1 MSPGSESSTAKP
13 APRQQPLSPVGE
25 GGRGG
30 RWEAPPDSKQ
40 KMNLPKTLSF
50 LFIAALLLLAPA
62 GDSGAASHTVELKD
76 GRVLKGT
83 VVGQNPQTIELET
96 ERGSTVQIHR
106 GLIATIEGPLLEEP
120 KLPGE
125 VEEFRFIDSR
135 DYLETVQEAMK
146 SAQRSIRVM
155 MFFSNY
161 SSHPRNAANLL
172 ISELEA
178 AKKRGVEVEIILET
192 SHEETV
198 NRGNR
203 ASAERLLEAEIE
215 AVFYPTFPVMHTK
228 LVLIDDEISIVGSHN
243 WTNAAAYN
251 NSESSAL
258 VRCPRT
264 ARTFKEYFA
273 QARPCSTPYGEIK
286 KREDKNGAG

>member
-1 MSPGSESSTAKP
+1 M
-13 APRQQPLSPVGE
+13 Q
-25 GGRGG
+25 
-30 RWEAPPDSKQ
+30 
-40 KMNLPKTLSF
+40 
-50 LFIAALLLLAPA
+50 
-62 GDSGAASHTVELKD
+62 
-76 GRVLKGT
+76 GT
-83 VVGQNPQTIELET
+83 VVGQDPESIGLET
-96 ERGSTVQIHR
+96 EGGSTVRIHR
-106 GLIATIEGPLLEEP
+106 GLIAEITGPPLEEP
-120 KLPGE
+120 ELPGG

-135 DYLETVQEAMK
+135 DYLKTVQEAMK
-146 SAQRSIRVM
+146 SAERSIRVM

-161 SSHPRNAANLL
+161 SSHSRNAANVL

-192 SHEETV
+192 SHEEIV

-203 ASAERLLEAEIE
+203 ASAERLLEGGIE

-228 LVLIDDEISIVGSHN
+228 LVLIDDEVSIVGSHN
-243 WTNAAAYN
+243 WTNAAIYN

-264 ARTFKEYFA
+264 ARTFREYFTR
-273 QARPCSTPYGEIK
+273 ARASGSPYGEIK